1 MFTTV
6 GASYAVLEK
15 KRGAILKKIASVGP
29 FIMATPTYLKV
40 RCGNPQCKCADD
52 DAERHEKLHLSWSD
66 ADGCGTAYV
75 PVDLHKEVLEW
86 IENYW
91 RVKEYMKEMTAIS
104 RRMIKMYA
112 GTVGKVKRRQARLA
126 RQKQAANS
134 KE

>member
-1 MFTTV
+1 MFRGLDV
-6 GASYAVLEK
+6 SYGVLEK
-15 KRGAILKKIASVGP
+15 RRHGLLKKMAAVGP

-75 PVDLHKEVLEW
+75 PVDLHEEVHEW
-86 IENYW
+86 IANYW
-91 RVKEYMKEMTAIS
+91 KVKELMKEMTAIS

-112 GTVGKVKRRQARLA
+112 GTVGKVKRRQAKLA
-126 RQKQAANS
+126 KQMQAVKLKA
-134 KE
+134 